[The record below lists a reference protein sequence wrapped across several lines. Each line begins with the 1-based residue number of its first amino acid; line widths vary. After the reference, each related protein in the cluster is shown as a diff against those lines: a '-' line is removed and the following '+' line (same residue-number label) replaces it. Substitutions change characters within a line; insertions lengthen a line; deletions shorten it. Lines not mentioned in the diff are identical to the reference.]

1 MSGFIYLND
10 NVVKISQLSYL
21 IKSKIHFW
29 VDMVCE
35 GLLLQKRY
43 EMSKISRTE

>member
-1 MSGFIYLND
+1 MVNIA
-10 NVVKISQLSYL
+10 KISQLSYL

-35 GLLLQKRY
+35 GLSLQKRY
-43 EMSKISRTE
+43 EMSKISRIE